1 MHPAETLR
9 FKHLGPNSLHG
20 FLLCVMMLKKEK
32 TCLINKKGFLGLG
45 TVGGF
50 WLVVCCCWHPV
61 SAPRPA
67 PAMPRDRVLLTTG
80 RVTEQTK
87 KFRGDLL
94 DRLVQY
100 LEEHLPGHCL
110 DDLARNHLPTFSE
123 WLEEYMIHLY
133 VNQQT
138 RQSAAET
145 LNALTQKYGFL
156 RHSLGG
162 PWDILR
168 TWDTLEPGQHHL
180 PMPVSVVRAL
190 ITTALCWNWS
200 KFAVTLALGFYGLL
214 RPSESI
220 NMRRQD
226 VSLPHEHLQGDVIY
240 LRVGQ
245 PKTRNKAAKQQHV
258 RVDEPGE
265 AGNNSK
271 SRSSEEH
278 DGDGSLEAEEIQRAL
293 TLLGID
299 RDLERLIEELD
310 STQDGQVSFEEFL
323 AWWRKNIMEARC
335 VVTTSAKAWQ
345 SIVTNVNPPLNLG
358 PLVLLKV
365 TFTFCRSCRAFE
377 PKWRKY
383 SDQYKNIRFVEL
395 VGNGTVGA
403 MEFCTKDLGVK
414 ASPAFFMFRRG
425 TDGGQLLMSWT
436 GASVEKFETNVNTCI
451 EQEAERQAC
460 DA

>member
-1 MHPAETLR
+1 
-9 FKHLGPNSLHG
+9 
-20 FLLCVMMLKKEK
+20 MMLKKGK
-32 TCLINKKGFLGLG
+32 TSLTNKKGFLGLG

-133 VNQQT
+133 VNHQT

-180 PMPVSVVRAL
+180 PIPLSVLR
-190 ITTALCWNWS
+190 ALCWNWS

-226 VSLPHEHLQGDVIY
+226 VSLPHEHLQGDVLY

-258 RVDEPGE
+258 RVDEPGLAFWVE
-265 AGNNSK
+265 TILFSVPMY
-271 SRSSEEH
+271 SRIWH
-278 DGDGSLEAEEIQRAL
+278 GSLRAFQMRLETILPSSLRPGGATYLFRLWEENLPRLQWRGRWRSFRMLEIYVQELGAAEVWIR
-293 TLLGID
+293 
-299 RDLERLIEELD
+299 
-310 STQDGQVSFEEFL
+310 F
-323 AWWRKNIMEARC
+323 
-335 VVTTSAKAWQ
+335 
-345 SIVTNVNPPLNLG
+345 P
-358 PLVLLKV
+358 LKV
-365 TFTFCRSCRAFE
+365 RSTVAF
-377 PKWRKY
+377 
-383 SDQYKNIRFVEL
+383 
-395 VGNGTVGA
+395 
-403 MEFCTKDLGVK
+403 LG
-414 ASPAFFMFRRG
+414 
-425 TDGGQLLMSWT
+425 
-436 GASVEKFETNVNTCI
+436 SVFLDVL
-451 EQEAERQAC
+451 QAC
-460 DA
+460 RQ